1 MRILLVED
9 EPDLGAALKD
19 TLNQH
24 NYVVDWVL
32 DGVEA
37 WNYLETDWTQYHVA
51 IFDWMLPGLSGV
63 ELLRRLRR
71 QNSPLPVLMLTA
83 KSAVEDKV
91 TGLDSGA
98 DYYLVKPFGMAE
110 LLAVIRALQR
120 RSPELAPAKLSLGC
134 LTLDYSNNCV
144 CVCDLASGEAL
155 RDRDMG
161 ETEVLLTSKEFQ
173 LLEYFMRHPDRIIS
187 RDQILS
193 QLWNW
198 NAETMSNVVAA
209 QVRLLRRKLAECG
222 CADPIETVYGLG
234 YRFSANPHLVSE

>member
-9 EPDLGAALKD
+9 EPDLGTALKD
-19 TLNQH
+19 MLNQH
-24 NYVVDWVL
+24 NYVVDWVQ

-37 WNYLETDWTQYHVA
+37 WNYLENSWTQYHVA

-63 ELLRRLRR
+63 ELLRRLRK
-71 QNSPLPVLMLTA
+71 QKSSLPVLMLTA
-83 KSAVEDKV
+83 KSAIEDKV

-134 LTLDYSNNCV
+134 LSLDYRNNCV
-144 CVCDLASGEAL
+144 CVCGDG
-155 RDRDMG
+155 DR
-161 ETEVLLTSKEFQ
+161 EVPLTNKEFQ
-173 LLEYFMRHPDRIIS
+173 LLEYFMRHPDRIVS
-187 RDQILS
+187 RDRILS
-193 QLWNW
+193 QIWDW

-222 CADPIETVYGLG
+222 CANPIESIYGQG
-234 YRFSANPHLVSE
+234 YRFDSNPRLAQDIDE

>member
-24 NYVVDWVL
+24 NYTVDWVL
-32 DGVEA
+32 SGNEA
-37 WNYLETDWTQYHVA
+37 WNYLETKATEYNVG
-51 IFDWMLPGLSGV
+51 IFDWMLPGLSGI

-71 QNSPLPVLMLTA
+71 KQSSLPVLMLTA
-83 KSAVEDKV
+83 RSEVEDRV
-91 TGLDSGA
+91 TGLDTGA
-98 DYYLVKPFGMAE
+98 DYYLVKPFGMEE

-120 RSPELAPAKLSLGC
+120 RSPELAPQQLTLGC
-134 LTLDYSNNCV
+134 LYLDYNNSYICV
-144 CVCDLASGEAL
+144 VDANLHRQS
-155 RDRDMG
+155 
-161 ETEVLLTSKEFQ
+161 VSLTSKEFQ

-193 QLWNW
+193 QLWDW
-198 NAETMSNVVAA
+198 NAENMSNVVAA

-234 YRFSANPHLVSE
+234 YRFSANPRLDSPTATD